1 MNFVAEQDNLFLS
14 PKDKYTLILESLLFL
29 WKKGVVIKSDFG
41 ASFGSIGLKGGN
53 LSPSVLTESEQGD
66 A

>member
-1 MNFVAEQDNLFLS
+1 MQSF
-14 PKDKYTLILESLLFL
+14 KYIIKEEKKIGRRGKG
-29 WKKGVVIKSDFG
+29 KKGLKRKRKKGAVIKSDFD
-41 ASFGSIGLKGGN
+41 ASFCIIGLKGGN

>member
-1 MNFVAEQDNLFLS
+1 MELFNCQTTE
-14 PKDKYTLILESLLFL
+14 KNREKGKR
-29 WKKGVVIKSDFG
+29 KKGAVIKLEFD

-53 LSPSVLTESEQGD
+53 LSPSVLTESKQGD